1 MARVL
6 VVERSP
12 KIGKLVADQLQ
23 QNGFDA
29 TDVRHGAEAA
39 LELRRQECD
48 LILLDNQVP
57 MGGVKTAR
65 ILRLHPKFNTIPII
79 LGLPTNKDEARKVI
93 TDSNEVGVSNFLLK
107 PFTMAALKKKLD
119 DVLGDETP
127 AEKPTFMEIRDELR
141 NLSNLPAMP
150 EAHSKL
156 LALLSKAD
164 DEVDMNAVAKT
175 LEMDAAMSAKVMRTC
190 RSAFFGFQGSMMK
203 QAVAFLGV
211 AVIRQI
217 VQSAVIVSMFD
228 DEKEGDSSLSM
239 QDLWRH
245 SMATGL
251 AMEVIGKADKK
262 KTHFLLGVLHD
273 VGKAV
278 FKFRFSEHF
287 ASVLDLV
294 AKEEIS
300 MYKAEQELLGI
311 THAECGGELA
321 VHWDL
326 PGEVRTAIAAHHT
339 PAETTQHKRLAA
351 MVHIA
356 DIAVRTMKIGYAG
369 DDLIPPMDPYAARLQ
384 KSVEEITAQ
393 RDQIVG
399 QIDAM
404 VGGSDG
410 EAEN

>member
-1 MARVL
+1 M
-6 VVERSP
+6 
-12 KIGKLVADQLQ
+12 
-23 QNGFDA
+23 
-29 TDVRHGAEAA
+29 RHGAEAA
-39 LELRRQECD
+39 IELRRHECD

-107 PFTMAALKKKLD
+107 PFTMAALKKKLE

-127 AEKPTFMEIRDELR
+127 VEKPTFNEIRDELR

-156 LALLSKAD
+156 LVLLSKAD

-190 RSAFFGFQGSMMK
+190 HSGFFGFQGSMMK

-217 VQSAVIVSMFD
+217 VQSAVIVSMFE
-228 DEKEGDSSLSM
+228 DEKEGETKLSM

-278 FKFRFSEHF
+278 FKFRFPEHF
-287 ASVLDLV
+287 ASVIDLV
-294 AKEEIS
+294 EKEGVS

-339 PAETTQHKRLAA
+339 PGETTQHKRLAA

-369 DDLIPPMDPYAARLQ
+369 DDLIPAMDPYAARLQ

-393 RDQIVG
+393 HEQIVG

-410 EAEN
+410 EAE

>member
-1 MARVL
+1 
-6 VVERSP
+6 
-12 KIGKLVADQLQ
+12 
-23 QNGFDA
+23 
-29 TDVRHGAEAA
+29 VRHGAEAA
-39 LELRRQECD
+39 LELRRESCD

-79 LGLPTNKDEARKVI
+79 LGLPANKDEARKVI
-93 TDSNEVGVSNFLLK
+93 AESNEIGVSNFLLK
-107 PFTMAALKKKLD
+107 PFTMAALKKKMD

-127 AEKPTFMEIRDELR
+127 VEKPTFMEIRDELR

-156 LALLSKAD
+156 LTLLSKSD
-164 DEVDMNAVAKT
+164 GEVDMNAVAKT

-217 VQSAVIVSMFD
+217 VQSAVVVNMFE
-228 DEKEGDSSLSM
+228 DEKEGESKLSM

-278 FKFRFSEHF
+278 FKFRFPEHF
-287 ASVLDLV
+287 ASVMDLV
-294 AKEEIS
+294 EKEGVS
-300 MYKAEQELLGI
+300 MYTAEQELLGI

-356 DIAVRTMKIGYAG
+356 DIAVRTMKIGYGG
-369 DDLIPPMDPYAARLQ
+369 DELIPAMDPYAARLQ

-393 RDQIVG
+393 RDEITG

-404 VGGSDG
+404 IGGSDQ
-410 EAEN
+410 EEEN

>member
-1 MARVL
+1 MPRVL

-12 KIGKLVADQLQ
+12 KIGQLVADQLK

-39 LELRRQECD
+39 IELRRHECD

-107 PFTMAALKKKLD
+107 PFTMAALKKKLE

-127 AEKPTFMEIRDELR
+127 VEKPTFNEIRDELR

-156 LALLSKAD
+156 LVLLSKAD

-190 RSAFFGFQGSMMK
+190 HSGFFGFQGSMMK

-217 VQSAVIVSMFD
+217 VQSAVIVSMFE
-228 DEKEGDSSLSM
+228 DEKEGETKLSM

-278 FKFRFSEHF
+278 FKFRFPEHF
-287 ASVLDLV
+287 ASVIDLV
-294 AKEEIS
+294 EKEGVS

-339 PAETTQHKRLAA
+339 PGETTQHKRLAA

-369 DDLIPPMDPYAARLQ
+369 DDLIPAMDPYAARLQ

-393 RDQIVG
+393 HEQIVG

-410 EAEN
+410 EAE

>member
-12 KIGKLVADQLQ
+12 KIGQLVADQLK

-107 PFTMAALKKKLD
+107 PFTMAALKKKLE

-127 AEKPTFMEIRDELR
+127 AEKPTFMEIREELR

-228 DEKEGDSSLSM
+228 DAL
-239 QDLWRH
+239 
-245 SMATGL
+245 
-251 AMEVIGKADKK
+251 
-262 KTHFLLGVLHD
+262 
-273 VGKAV
+273 
-278 FKFRFSEHF
+278 
-287 ASVLDLV
+287 
-294 AKEEIS
+294 
-300 MYKAEQELLGI
+300 
-311 THAECGGELA
+311 
-321 VHWDL
+321 L
-326 PGEVRTAIAAHHT
+326 PGISEKWLRHF
-339 PAETTQHKRLAA
+339 
-351 MVHIA
+351 
-356 DIAVRTMKIGYAG
+356 
-369 DDLIPPMDPYAARLQ
+369 PP
-384 KSVEEITAQ
+384 T
-393 RDQIVG
+393 
-399 QIDAM
+399 
-404 VGGSDG
+404 G
-410 EAEN
+410 EFG